1 MNTARQGAFWD
12 MIDGHLPPPPA
23 ARLLGWQLISLN
35 EETGEISVA
44 FDAKPDFVNPVGTV
58 QGGFIAAML
67 DDTMGPAAAAFLGG
81 QDFAQTLELKT
92 SFLRAAKPGRLIG
105 HARVVHRGKDV
116 LFLEGRLENE
126 AGDLIATA
134 SATARRIAFAPR

>member
-1 MNTARQGAFWD
+1 MSTIRQGPFWD
-12 MIDGHLPPPPA
+12 MIEGRQPPPPA
-23 ARLLGWQLISLN
+23 AKLLGWQLVALDA
-35 EETGEISVA
+35 EKGEISVS
-44 FDAKPDFVNPVGTV
+44 FDARPDFVNPVGTV

-92 SFLRAAKPGRLIG
+92 SFLRAARPGRLIG

>member
-1 MNTARQGAFWD
+1 MTTERQGPFWD
-12 MIDGHLPPPPA
+12 MIEGRLPPPPA
-23 ARLLGWQLISLN
+23 AKLLGWQLVALDA
-35 EETGEISVA
+35 EKGEITVS
-44 FDAKPDFVNPVGTV
+44 FDAKPDFVNPIGTV

-92 SFLRAAKPGRLIG
+92 SFLRAARPGRLIG

-116 LFLEGRLENE
+116 IFLEGRLENG
-126 AGDLIATA
+126 AGELIATA